1 MTNEI
6 IVVPADVLS
15 DPAEFLPAVV
25 WRQMHSMLP
34 SNRQAGK
41 NPLYCTYSLLS
52 VLSMLSQRQ
61 TTYKYLVIQK
71 LWILP
76 KNQNYSRSIDAVSNN
91 VNSTKIGS

>member
-6 IVVPADVLS
+6 IVVLADVLS

-41 NPLYCTYSLLS
+41 NLEYHADF
-52 VLSMLSQRQ
+52 
-61 TTYKYLVIQK
+61 
-71 LWILP
+71 
-76 KNQNYSRSIDAVSNN
+76 NSN
-91 VNSTKIGS
+91 